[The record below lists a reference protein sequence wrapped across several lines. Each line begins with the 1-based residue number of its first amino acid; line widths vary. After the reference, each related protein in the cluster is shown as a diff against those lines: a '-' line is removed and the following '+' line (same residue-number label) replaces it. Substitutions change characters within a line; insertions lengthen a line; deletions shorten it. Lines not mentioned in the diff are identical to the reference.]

1 MNRAVTS
8 LNGGSLEITLT
19 VPFSKDEIIEKLFMK
34 CIIQIFKRNIYV
46 YSSYTYKGCLIDWLI
61 ITFRFEKLFGVEEC
75 LQHPLIKQ
83 HISHWFR
90 DNNIHFFRE
99 IYLFYLPWDNLDK
112 TRDISHWFRD
122 NNIHFF
128 REIYLFYLS
137 WDNLK
142 HAEIYPIGSEIISNF
157 SGRSISSIFPEIT

>member
-19 VPFSKDEIIEKLFMK
+19 VPFSKDEIIEKFLMK
-34 CIIQIFKRNIYV
+34 CIIQILRNIYV

-90 DNNIHFFRE
+90 DNNVYFFRE
-99 IYLFYLPWDNLDK
+99 IYLFYLPWDNLDQ
-112 TRDISHWFRD
+112 TRDLTR
-122 NNIHFF
+122 NIMHFP
-128 REIYLFYLS
+128 
-137 WDNLK
+137 LK
-142 HAEIYPIGSEIISNF
+142 VISNSF
-157 SGRSISSIFPEIT
+157 PCSVIKILRSKHIYIKRPAGWFFTINRGSMFF